1 MNGGRHAMILD
12 GHLRRNAPP
21 PKKVIDDSFY
31 FGVEEEEEADDA
43 QQFPAMYPFSA
54 TVPEIGLALLKVR
67 RPPPTGSAVFVF
79 ALPTTALGAEVLF
92 RQNSTALAVAM
103 EEHRNCTETG
113 ARTRVTIPRAREIEV
128 VLCRAFARVHVV
140 E

>member
-1 MNGGRHAMILD
+1 MIE
-12 GHLRRNAPP
+12 
-21 PKKVIDDSFY
+21 DSFY

-79 ALPTTALGAEVLF
+79 PSSPRRLSVGALSFASALLLSFPRYVH
-92 RQNSTALAVAM
+92 AV
-103 EEHRNCTETG
+103 
-113 ARTRVTIPRAREIEV
+113 VDPRR
-128 VLCRAFARVHVV
+128 
-140 E
+140 